1 MGKVKQNIYNVLKGK
16 FLVSD
21 DAFKNWRMIIYVV
34 FLLLFMISRSH
45 STDKKVLKIA
55 QLNSEIRELKA
66 EFIDTRTKVMR
77 LELESA
83 VQKKVAERGLLPSK
97 NPPKKIKVINS
108 KVD

>member
-16 FLVSD
+16 FLISD

-66 EFIDTRTKVMR
+66 EFIDTRTKVMQ

-83 VQKKVAERGLLPSK
+83 IQKKVAERGLLPSK

-108 KVD
+108 KAD

>member
-1 MGKVKQNIYNVLKGK
+1 MGKVKQNVYNVLRGK

-21 DAFKNWRMIIYVV
+21 DAFKNWRMIIFVV

-45 STDKKVLKIA
+45 STDRKVLKIA
-55 QLNSEIRELKA
+55 ELNSEIRELKA

-83 VQKKVAERGLLPSK
+83 IQKKVAARGLLPSK

>member
-1 MGKVKQNIYNVLKGK
+1 MGKGKQNIYNVLKGN

-21 DAFKNWRMIIYVV
+21 DAFKNWRIIIYVV

-45 STDKKVLKIA
+45 STDKKVIKIA

-77 LELESA
+77 LQLESA
-83 VQKKVAERGLLPSK
+83 VQRKVAERGLLPSE

>member
-21 DAFKNWRMIIYVV
+21 DAFKNWQIIIFVV

-83 VQKKVAERGLLPSK
+83 VQKRVANRGLLPSK

>member
-16 FLVSD
+16 FLVSN
-21 DAFKNWRMIIYVV
+21 DAFKNWRIIIFVV

-66 EFIDTRTKVMR
+66 EFIDTRTKVMQ

-83 VQKKVAERGLLPSK
+83 VQRKVAERGLLPSK

>member
-21 DAFKNWRMIIYVV
+21 DAFKNWRMIIYIV

-55 QLNSEIRELKA
+55 ELNSEIRELKA

-83 VQKKVAERGLLPSK
+83 VQNKVAERGLLPSK